1 MLSRFRDKTQWNN
14 SFPFRGCKQ
23 VQAFSSS
30 FQNQFSFWIVK
41 QNTLPSMV
49 FSLWIYS
56 ANKQKLSDK
65 QDMLP
70 LRLEEEAKT
79 QKTFRAFKFQVWIY
93 YWTSRS
99 AREHMEL
106 KAMEPIS
113 LMVSHLWSILLV
125 IYIWQNA
132 VRLFNRMLSIY
143 VFNVVARMP
152 NS

>member
-1 MLSRFRDKTQWNN
+1 M
-14 SFPFRGCKQ
+14 
-23 VQAFSSS
+23 QAFSSS

-93 YWTSRS
+93 Y
-99 AREHMEL
+99 
-106 KAMEPIS
+106 
-113 LMVSHLWSILLV
+113 
-125 IYIWQNA
+125 
-132 VRLFNRMLSIY
+132 
-143 VFNVVARMP
+143 
-152 NS
+152 